1 MYYYTNA
8 DGSRTPFAESGLRKV
23 VETLVD
29 NKTLLAEDSG
39 KEFEIGTDAKVI
51 TLPATKKG
59 LVYRVRN
66 IGADGNNTVTLSPVA
81 ADKIIGS
88 ISNAAADS
96 VSAGANDKDIIN
108 TKATANR
115 GDWIELTG
123 DGVDGWYISGG
134 VGIWASEA

>member
-23 VETLVD
+23 VELLVD
-29 NKTLLAEDSG
+29 NKTLLNVDSG
-39 KEFEIGTDAKVI
+39 KEFEMGTDAKVI
-51 TLPATKKG
+51 TLPATAKG
-59 LVYRVRN
+59 LVFKVRN
-66 IGADGNNTVTLSPVA
+66 VGADGAVLLKISPA
-81 ADKIIGS
+81 ADDKIIGTVP
-88 ISNAAADS
+88 NAAADS
-96 VSAGANDKDIIN
+96 VSAAANNKAIQN